1 VTQRCQI
8 CGRHYRPDRRAGRR
22 QRSCARPECR
32 RERKRRAQQQWLAKN
47 PGYFRGRYEYVKT
60 WRQRRRDQRQ
70 HERERQPEVI
80 QGALCPDHLAGDE
93 GQHERERQPEVIQ
106 DTMPPKNAYE
116 QLTLLIPACRAGVIQ
131 DEIVL
136 KRLTASTFIAHGG

>member
-32 RERKRRAQQQWLAKN
+32 RERKRRAQQQWVARN
-47 PGYFRGRYEYVKT
+47 PGYFRGRYEYVKA
-60 WRQRRRDQRQ
+60 WRQRRREQRQ
-70 HERERQPEVI
+70 QEQER
-80 QGALCPDHLAGDE
+80 L
-93 GQHERERQPEVIQ
+93 PEVIQ
-106 DTMPPKNAYE
+106 DAMPPKNAYQ

>member
-1 VTQRCQI
+1 LVQRCAI

-32 RERKRRAQQQWLAKN
+32 RERKRRAQQQWVARN
-47 PGYFRGRYEYVKT
+47 PGYFRGRYEYVKA
-60 WRQRRRDQRQ
+60 WRQRRREQRQ
-70 HERERQPEVI
+70 QERER
-80 QGALCPDHLAGDE
+80 L
-93 GQHERERQPEVIQ
+93 PEVIQ
-106 DTMPPKNAYE
+106 DAMPPKNAYQ

>member
-1 VTQRCQI
+1 MTQRCQI

-32 RERKRRAQQQWLAKN
+32 RERKRRAQQQWVARN
-47 PGYFRGRYEYVKT
+47 PGYFRGRYEYVKA
-60 WRQRRRDQRQ
+60 WRQRRREQRQ
-70 HERERQPEVI
+70 QERER
-80 QGALCPDHLAGDE
+80 L
-93 GQHERERQPEVIQ
+93 PEVIQ
-106 DTMPPKNAYE
+106 DTMPPKNAYQ

-136 KRLTASTFIAHGG
+136 KRLTASMFIAHGG

>member
-1 VTQRCQI
+1 MTQRCQI

-32 RERKRRAQQQWLAKN
+32 RERKRRAQQQWVARN
-47 PGYFRGRYEYVKT
+47 PGYFRGRYEYVKA
-60 WRQRRRDQRQ
+60 WRQRRREQRQ
-70 HERERQPEVI
+70 QEQER
-80 QGALCPDHLAGDE
+80 L
-93 GQHERERQPEVIQ
+93 PEVIQ
-106 DTMPPKNAYE
+106 DAMPPKNAYQ

-136 KRLTASTFIAHGG
+136 KRLTASTFIAPGG

>member
-32 RERKRRAQQQWLAKN
+32 RERKRRAQQQWVARN
-47 PGYFRGRYEYVKT
+47 PGYFRGRYEYVKA
-60 WRQRRRDQRQ
+60 WRQRRREQRQ
-70 HERERQPEVI
+70 QERER
-80 QGALCPDHLAGDE
+80 L
-93 GQHERERQPEVIQ
+93 PEVIQ
-106 DTMPPKNAYE
+106 DAMPPKNAYQ

>member
-32 RERKRRAQQQWLAKN
+32 RERKRRAQQQWLARN

-60 WRQRRRDQRQ
+60 WRQRRREQLQ
-70 HERERQPEVI
+70 HERERR
-80 QGALCPDHLAGDE
+80 A
-93 GQHERERQPEVIQ
+93 EVIQ
-106 DTMPPKNAYE
+106 DTIPPENAYE

>member
-1 VTQRCQI
+1 MTQRCQI

-60 WRQRRRDQRQ
+60 WRQRRRERRQ
-70 HERERQPEVI
+70 HERER
-80 QGALCPDHLAGDE
+80 
-93 GQHERERQPEVIQ
+93 RPEVIQ
-106 DTMPPKNAYE
+106 DTMQSKNPYQ

>member
-1 VTQRCQI
+1 MTQRCQI

-32 RERKRRAQQQWLAKN
+32 RERKRRAQQQWVARN
-47 PGYFRGRYEYVKT
+47 PGYFRGRYEYVKA
-60 WRQRRRDQRQ
+60 WRQRRREQRQ
-70 HERERQPEVI
+70 QERER
-80 QGALCPDHLAGDE
+80 L
-93 GQHERERQPEVIQ
+93 PEVIQ
-106 DTMPPKNAYE
+106 DAMPPKNAYQ

>member
-1 VTQRCQI
+1 MTQRCQI

-32 RERKRRAQQQWLAKN
+32 RERKRRAQQQWLANN

-60 WRQRRRDQRQ
+60 WRQRRREQRQ
-70 HERERQPEVI
+70 QERER
-80 QGALCPDHLAGDE
+80 
-93 GQHERERQPEVIQ
+93 RPEVIQ
-106 DTMPPKNAYE
+106 DTMPPKNAYQ

>member
-8 CGRHYRPDRRAGRR
+8 CGRHYRPDRRAGRS

-32 RERKRRAQQQWLAKN
+32 RERKRRAQQQWVARN
-47 PGYFRGRYEYVKT
+47 PGYFRGRYEYVKA
-60 WRQRRRDQRQ
+60 WRQRRREQRQ
-70 HERERQPEVI
+70 QERKR
-80 QGALCPDHLAGDE
+80 L
-93 GQHERERQPEVIQ
+93 PEVIQ
-106 DTMPPKNAYE
+106 DAMPPKNAYQ

>member
-1 VTQRCQI
+1 MTQRCQI

-22 QRSCARPECR
+22 QRSCTRPECR

-70 HERERQPEVI
+70 HERER
-80 QGALCPDHLAGDE
+80 
-93 GQHERERQPEVIQ
+93 RPEVIQ
-106 DTMPPKNAYE
+106 DTMPPKNAYD

>member
-1 VTQRCQI
+1 MTQRCQI

-32 RERKRRAQQQWLAKN
+32 RERKRRAQQQWVARN
-47 PGYFRGRYEYVKT
+47 PGYFRGRYEYVKA
-60 WRQRRRDQRQ
+60 WRQRRREQRQ
-70 HERERQPEVI
+70 QEQER
-80 QGALCPDHLAGDE
+80 L
-93 GQHERERQPEVIQ
+93 PEVIQ
-106 DTMPPKNAYE
+106 DAMPPKNAYQ